1 MARRGKFGK
10 AALLMGAAAMAAG
23 VLLKRDKVAGL
34 LTSGSSGTSSGTD
47 WAPTRVPEPSNYD
60 APGPVANT
68 ATPVP
73 APEPEVLTETG
84 AIDEAAEEAA
94 AAAEAANIGGQVS
107 DYADVDDPSLVADEA
122 TRPLVEAGE

>member
-1 MARRGKFGK
+1 MARRGKFGR
-10 AALLMGAAAMAAG
+10 AALLLGAAAVAAG
-23 VLLKRDKVAGL
+23 VILKRDKVQGL
-34 LTSGSSGTSSGTD
+34 LSSGSSAPESSTGG
-47 WAPTRVPEPSNYD
+47 WAPTPAAGPSNYD

-84 AIDEAAEEAA
+84 GIDEAAEEAA

-107 DYADVDDPSLVADEA
+107 DYADVIEEDQVAS
-122 TRPLVEAGE
+122 